1 MDWVYACVW
10 RERFSELVADYIGGV
25 RRGGGDV
32 LNSFAVEAGAHWWRR
47 CERNHRGTVNMEKR
61 ASFTRPGLVPKAGRG
76 MESWLKRQQVRH
88 KKQGNKNNTHTHTQK
103 EKIANRRIEM
113 SLLQQRESPPTRR
126 QTLRAMLSGIY
137 QVSPW
142 FLYAA
147 ARRESAWNK

>member
-88 KKQGNKNNTHTHTQK
+88 KKQGNKNNTHTHTKGENSQQAHWDEPSPATRK
-103 EKIANRRIEM
+103 PPHPPPDLEGYVVRHLS
-113 SLLQQRESPPTRR
+113 SLSMVFICCC
-126 QTLRAMLSGIY
+126 QTGERL
-137 QVSPW
+137 
-142 FLYAA
+142 
-147 ARRESAWNK
+147 K